1 MARKKVALQRIAN
14 DSTRRA
20 TLKKRRKGLM
30 KKASELATLCDVD
43 VLVVVY
49 DGEGE
54 GEARPPEV
62 WPEAPGEAER
72 VAARF
77 KAVPELD
84 QCKKKQDMRA
94 LLTQRNDKLRDQLRK
109 ARHENR
115 ERERALLLH
124 DAIAGRRPGLAGLSV
139 EEVVALGLVVE
150 QRIQTVMDAI
160 ARLQLQGEGHD
171 LPAATSSALAPCGT
185 GAGAGHR
192 DMMMQAP
199 DPQGGWMVAGG
210 DNGALAYNGFAV
222 GAGAGGDMPPQFSGM
237 GGFGF
242 AGLDAGRSFPSM

>member
-1 MARKKVALQRIAN
+1 MALQWIAN

-49 DGEGE
+49 DGEQ

-150 QRIQTVMDAI
+150 QRIQAVMDAI

-171 LPAATSSALAPCGT
+171 LPAAAAAALPQPPLAPFST
-185 GAGAGHR
+185 GAGHR
-192 DMMMQAP
+192 DMMMPAP
-199 DPQGGWMVAGG
+199 HPQGWMVAGG
-210 DNGALAYNGFAV
+210 DNGALAYNGLSFV
-222 GAGAGGDMPPQFSGM
+222 GAGGDMTPQFSDM
-237 GGFGF
+237 GFGF
-242 AGLDAGRSFPSM
+242 EGPGAGQSFPYSM